1 MKTHVMYTWMY
12 CRREYNIDLLLWCR
26 GILQQNTFKSTYHQ
40 ILQCKQSHIFWIWN
54 IHQILMY
61 NEEDT
66 SKLRTVCIVDLI
78 MCLNLLSVFLRSKL
92 YFLIISII
100 NGICANVLMHWLWL
114 FFFYKY
120 LTVQGIYLK
129 KFNVGYS
136 KFFAMLLP
144 SYTARIGKENISFVK
159 YWR

>member
-1 MKTHVMYTWMY
+1 MFSRSHLTRAYILHNIKSSLSRICWYAVYNNFAKNLLSIGFKSVYGITINSIKKQNKVDDFSVHWTVYMKTHIMYTWMY
-12 CRREYNIDLLLWCR
+12 CRREYNIGLLLWCR

-78 MCLNLLSVFLRSKL
+78 MCLNLLSVF
-92 YFLIISII
+92 
-100 NGICANVLMHWLWL
+100 
-114 FFFYKY
+114 
-120 LTVQGIYLK
+120 
-129 KFNVGYS
+129 
-136 KFFAMLLP
+136 
-144 SYTARIGKENISFVK
+144 
-159 YWR
+159 